1 MDNSIKYLRN
11 NIKEIFILFILCSL
25 FAGLNT
31 KWPTHSQLIEYINS
45 IPKIINLMRFLGS
58 YLIPI
63 IFYIYLYRK
72 KKYHFNYNLLLLCL
86 YLYFIM
92 QIIGF
97 ANFYFL
103 NDELF
108 MEMSTHNNTIQNG
121 YNLRFSYSLYTS
133 LALIIPLPLIAI
145 LLKEELLTYKVIKLS
160 ILILL
165 GITML
170 YTSIVIFQ
178 FIYFNKLYFYYVPF
192 LSWGNFFE
200 MPAPRSTGLA
210 KWYLILYLFTMAK
223 YIFSKKSNF
232 VWFLLMALMATFIYM
247 FQSRTSIYFAAGS
260 LIFLFLKK
268 ESFIKTILSLFL
280 ILSIVYGIS
289 EGLVNLKLYSE
300 ETKPNKLL
308 ISLENK
314 KQNIKN
320 EILNKSI
327 ELGIDKDLFDQDQIE
342 DIPLD
347 YLKEKLKELG
357 NNKKLQEKKLQE
369 LGNNKSIGI
378 ESSLVEVESS
388 LVEVESSI
396 VEVES
401 SIVGIESSIVGIE
414 SSITK
419 LQKIEKIKSK
429 VLSENKKDLLTEFK
443 EGRHDNR
450 LLGKPGNYS
459 SGRKDIWIKLSS
471 YIFKNG
477 FNNLIFGYG
486 SQSDRYLAGQN
497 ASNGFFYILITSG
510 LIGLFIFLIISFY
523 ILFLFL
529 KLLKNFNVLKENKL
543 INHYHFFS
551 IVLLLFLFLRLIIE
565 NTFTSYGLDYLFF
578 LICFANVFNL
588 NFKLQNILDKNS

>member
-1 MDNSIKYLRN
+1 MYNSIKYLRN
-11 NIKEIFILFILCSL
+11 NTKEIFILFILCSL

-108 MEMSTHNNTIQNG
+108 MERSIHNNTIVNG

-165 GITML
+165 GITIL
-170 YTSIVIFQ
+170 YSSIVIFQ

-268 ESFIKTILSLFL
+268 ESFIKTILSFFL

-300 ETKPNKLL
+300 ETKSNRLL

-314 KQNIKN
+314 KQNINN
-320 EILNKSI
+320 EILNKLD
-327 ELGIDKDLFDQDQIE
+327 ELGIDKDLLDQDQIE

-347 YLKEKLKELG
+347 YLKEKL
-357 NNKKLQEKKLQE
+357 QE
-369 LGNNKSIGI
+369 LGNNKS
-378 ESSLVEVESS
+378 
-388 LVEVESSI
+388 
-396 VEVES
+396 
-401 SIVGIESSIVGIE
+401 VGIESSIVGIE

-419 LQKIEKIKSK
+419 LQKIKKIKSK
-429 VLSENKKDLLTEFK
+429 VLSENKKDVLIEFK

-450 LLGKPGNYS
+450 LLGIPGNYS
-459 SGRKDIWIKLSS
+459 SGRKDIWIGLSS
-471 YIFKNG
+471 YIFKDG

-486 SQSDRYLAGQN
+486 SQSDRYLVGQN

-529 KLLKNFNVLKENKL
+529 NLLKNFNVLKENKL

-551 IVLLLFLFLRLIIE
+551 IVLLLFLFLRLIVE